1 MLLKGGQVREVNDGG
16 RKGRSRTR
24 VRTLDPAN
32 VLFVTG
38 VRSGLTRGRSFR
50 VCHLVVTACTRA
62 AGKGRNL
69 DEQATRRGVETV
81 GWLQVHSSSIN
92 C

>member
-69 DEQATRRGVETV
+69 DERVLVANRKCKASGQ
-81 GWLQVHSSSIN
+81 
-92 C
+92 